1 MAASSRPVQVEEAV
15 EQESEQLNITP
26 VIDALVE
33 EVESIR
39 EEQVDEAANREEV
52 DAADEATYGDTG
64 WKKREGP
71 RKDKFGNVIKPKNVA
86 KHLAK
91 QGATKAATQKEEQVD
106 ELSRKTLGS
115 YVSKASDARGHRKL
129 STAKLDKRYSG
140 VARASQKLDKKQF
153 EEVELD
159 EAINFFKTSDA
170 LMAYAKKHG
179 GIDKADFEK
188 AAMHVRQLGKESDT
202 RKQNQ
207 TFMRLKQHISS
218 MDTDPR
224 DGVLQIL
231 KKHGMFKNGRL
242 MQEEVDLDEKTLT
255 PAEKK
260 KREEIAKAI
269 ERDNP
274 KMPMDKKM
282 AIATAQAKKVAESVS
297 DRTKDLI
304 QRAINRK
311 T

>member
-1 MAASSRPVQVEEAV
+1 MAKQGAQPQQELDESVEHSTVEEAV
-15 EQESEQLNITP
+15 DPSDTGGAEETDMATRQIKAMRHYLDGIEERVKQQGDMEEWFQNKLTKANDYLKSLYAYGKGDKDDEKE
-26 VIDALVE
+26 VE
-33 EVESIR
+33 ESY
-39 EEQVDEAANREEV
+39 QVDESV
-52 DAADEATYGDTG
+52 DEATYGDTG

-159 EAINFFKTSDA
+159 E
-170 LMAYAKKHG
+170 
-179 GIDKADFEK
+179 
-188 AAMHVRQLGKESDT
+188 
-202 RKQNQ
+202 
-207 TFMRLKQHISS
+207 
-218 MDTDPR
+218 
-224 DGVLQIL
+224 
-231 KKHGMFKNGRL
+231 
-242 MQEEVDLDEKTLT
+242 KTLT

-274 KMPMDKKM
+274 KMSMDKKM

-297 DRTKDLI
+297 DRTKELI
-304 QRAINRK
+304 ERAINRK